1 MIRAMDVQRLEAIT
15 ARFVTENR
23 LPGAAV
29 GIVRD
34 SKLAWS
40 HGYGFADRETGRRPD
55 AQTQYRVA
63 SISKTFTASS
73 ILQLRDAG
81 RLRLDDPV
89 VVHVPEAAAITNP
102 FGPVE
107 DITLRRLLMHTSGMQ
122 GEHPTEDPESEPFG
136 SISDL
141 VRDLPKVAI
150 VIPPDTQTK
159 YCNIAFQ
166 LLGAVVERVSGQAF
180 ADYVSE
186 HLLVP
191 LGLTRT
197 AYDADPGER
206 AVGYFGRTYS
216 DDLPPA
222 NVYPSGLFEADG
234 GLWSCVDDLARWS
247 AFWLG
252 KDHEDVLA
260 RTTRDEMLRPWIV
273 ANDDWTEAQGLCFY
287 WVRRG
292 DERYVGHAGGL
303 HGFITR
309 FALSPRDGVGAIALL
324 NGMGDANALAFD
336 LLDHAVAAQRARP
349 LPQPDPPA
357 PLPAAYAALLGR
369 YHWEEF
375 AEVFVVEWRDGAL
388 MLVDAQEGE
397 AFRLDPTGDPLRFV
411 VRGGRPA
418 GEAVRFLIG
427 DDGRG
432 RLLNV
437 AGYPLERQ

>member
-1 MIRAMDVQRLEAIT
+1 M
-15 ARFVTENR
+15 
-23 LPGAAV
+23 
-29 GIVRD
+29 
-34 SKLAWS
+34 
-40 HGYGFADRETGRRPD
+40 
-55 AQTQYRVA
+55 
-63 SISKTFTASS
+63 
-73 ILQLRDAG
+73 
-81 RLRLDDPV
+81 
-89 VVHVPEAAAITNP
+89 PEAAAITNP

-107 DITLRRLLMHTSGMQ
+107 DVTLRRLLMHTSGMQ

-136 SISDL
+136 SIADL
-141 VRDLPKVAI
+141 VRDLPKVRI

-166 LLGAVVERVSGQAF
+166 LLGAVVERLSGQAF

-191 LGLTRT
+191 LGLARTRVRR
-197 AYDADPGER
+197 R
-206 AVGYFGRTYS
+206 AGRARGGLLRPPYS
-216 DDLPPA
+216 DHLPPA

-252 KDHEDVLA
+252 NGTRGGA
-260 RTTRDEMLRPWIV
+260 RAHHARRDAAAVDRRER
-273 ANDDWTEAQGLCFY
+273 DWTEAQGLCFY
-287 WVRRG
+287 WARRG

-309 FALSPRDGVGAIALL
+309 FALSPKDGVGAIALL

-336 LLDHAVAAQRARP
+336 LLDHVVAAQRARP
-349 LPQPDPPA
+349 LPQPEPPA

-388 MLVDAQEGE
+388 MLVDAEGE
-397 AFRLDPTGDPLRFV
+397 AFRLDPTDDPLRFV
-411 VRGGRPA
+411 VRGGRAGRRRGAVPA
-418 GEAVRFLIG
+418 RRRRPRPPAQHR
-427 DDGRG
+427 
-432 RLLNV
+432 RLPARASV
-437 AGYPLERQ
+437 AGARPSLRGSEPPTSSSPRSMIAWPPP